1 MLNPAA
7 ARPATARSRGIVLP
21 WRLAAWLVALAMLLP
36 LVSLGMTAL
45 RGSDGLWSHLLA
57 HVLPASARNTA
68 LLIAGVGPIVVAIGA
83 GTAWLV
89 SAYDF
94 PGRRVLAWALLL
106 PLAVP
111 TYIVAYAYL
120 DLLHPLGPVQSA
132 LRAVLGIDSPRDFRL
147 PDLRSL
153 PGCIAL
159 LSLVLYPYVYLTVR
173 AMFLTQAASL
183 VEAARGLGVGGIGL
197 FRRVALP
204 LARPAL
210 AVGTALALLEV
221 LNDIGASEFLGVQT
235 LTVSVYSTWVTRGD
249 LPGAAQIAC
258 AMLLVVAALLLLEHR
273 GRRRQRYA
281 SAQRPRPI
289 QPQRLRGGRAF
300 AATAACA
307 SPVLLGFA
315 APALFLAAEAVQ
327 RVRSHGVSATL
338 LAATFNTLHVAV
350 LATVLALAA
359 GLLLAW
365 AARLQQGWR
374 RGAAARAPLAIGAL
388 GYALPGTVL
397 AIALLAPLGALDAA
411 LGRAAQWL
419 GMSPPALLVGSLS
432 ALVLACTLRFLAIA
446 AGGLESG
453 FARIAPA
460 MDEAARSLGASPAR
474 ALVRVHLPQLQPALL
489 AAALLVFVDT
499 MKELPATLLLRPLNF
514 ETLATALYAEAARG
528 TYEDGALAALLIVMV
543 GLLPV
548 ALLARAQPG
557 APAVG
562 AMTAAQADA
571 AP

>member
-1 MLNPAA
+1 MSD
-7 ARPATARSRGIVLP
+7 ARVLGRPSGLRGAVLP
-21 WRLAAWLVALAMLLP
+21 WRLAAWLVALAMVLP
-36 LVSLGMTAL
+36 LLSLAMTAL
-45 RGSDGLWSHLLA
+45 RGSDGLWPHLLA
-57 HVLPASARNTA
+57 HVLPVSARNTLW
-68 LLIAGVGPIVVAIGA
+68 LLACVGPLVMTVGA

-94 PGRRVLAWALLL
+94 PARRVLAWALLL

-132 LRAVLGIDSPRDFRL
+132 LRALLGIDSPRDFRL

-173 AMFLTQAASL
+173 AMFLTQAASQI
-183 VEAARGLGVGGIGL
+183 EAARGLGVGGLAL

-235 LTVSVYSTWVTRGD
+235 LTVAVYSTWVTRGD

-258 AMLLVVAALLLLEHR
+258 AMLLVVAALLALEHR
-273 GRRRQRYA
+273 GRRRQRFA

-289 QPQRLRGGRAF
+289 QPQRLHGARAL
-300 AATAACA
+300 AASASCA
-307 SPVLLGFA
+307 LPVLLGFG
-315 APALFLAAEAVQ
+315 APALFLAFEAAQ
-327 RVRSHGVSATL
+327 RVAGHGVSPEL
-338 LAATFNTLHVAV
+338 LAATGNTLQVA
-350 LATVLALAA
+350 LLTTACALAA

-365 AARLQQGWR
+365 AARLQQAWR
-374 RGAAARAPLAIGAL
+374 RGSAARAPLAIGAL

-397 AIALLAPLGALDAA
+397 AIALLAPLGVVDAM
-411 LGRAAQWL
+411 LGRGAQLL
-419 GMSPPALLVGSLS
+419 GVPPPALLVGSLW
-432 ALVLACTLRFLAIA
+432 ALTLACTLRFLAIA
-446 AGGLESG
+446 AGGLEAG

-460 MDEAARSLGASPAR
+460 LDDAARSLGARPAA
-474 ALVRVHLPQLQPALL
+474 ALGRVHLPLLQPALL

-528 TYEDGALAALLIVMV
+528 TYENGAIAALLIVLV

-548 ALLARAQPG
+548 ALLARAHPG

-562 AMTAAQADA
+562 ALTAAQEGT